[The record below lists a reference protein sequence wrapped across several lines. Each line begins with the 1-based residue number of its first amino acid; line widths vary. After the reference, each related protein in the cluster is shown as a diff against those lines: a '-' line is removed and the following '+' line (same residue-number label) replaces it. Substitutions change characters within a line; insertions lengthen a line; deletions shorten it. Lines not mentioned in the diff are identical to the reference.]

1 MEVGGGGKLVTLMLP
16 AAAAIEAAIE
26 AAEIWLPPP
35 PTPPLLPAPLPLLP
49 MAIAAA
55 AMEDL
60 LTHFSMWPFNTS
72 RRLNFRPQ
80 SEQG

>member
-1 MEVGGGGKLVTLMLP
+1 MLP

-26 AAEIWLPPP
+26 AAEIWLL
-35 PTPPLLPAPLPLLP
+35 PPLLPAPPLPLLP

-60 LTHFSMWPFNTS
+60 LTHFSMWPFKTS